1 LNVEVFL
8 LMHIVRRSRLL
19 LDMDQWS
26 LGEAIGKSASWVSL
40 LEHGR
45 VKPDLATAA
54 KLARTLGI
62 DLAELQDA
70 LEGAE
75 HD

>member
-1 LNVEVFL
+1 MN
-8 LMHIVRRSRLL
+8 IVRRSRLL

-45 VKPDLATAA
+45 VKPDQATAA
-54 KLARTLGI
+54 KLAMALEI

>member
-1 LNVEVFL
+1 
-8 LMHIVRRSRLL
+8 
-19 LDMDQWS
+19 MDQWS

-45 VKPDLATAA
+45 VKPDPATAA
-54 KLARTLGI
+54 KLAKTLRI
-62 DLAELQDA
+62 DLADLQDA
-70 LEGAE
+70 LEGVE